1 MPLLLLSLF
10 VVVPIVEV
18 VCRCRRPERGPP
30 PPPERGSPPPLVS
43 VAPRRLTG
51 LPIVV
56 AFVYMLCCIIKRTN
70 VRYALADF
78 AESFRL
84 DYIV

>member
-1 MPLLLLSLF
+1 MIEPDA

-18 VCRCRRPERGPP
+18 VCCCRRPERGPP

-51 LPIVV
+51 LPFVV
-56 AFVYMLCCIIKRTN
+56 VFVYMLYCIMQRTN

-78 AESFRL
+78 AESFWL